1 MSFDP
6 EAEQEVDFGK
16 YVRLLGARWW
26 LLAAGLVFGA
36 IVGYAVALGGKQT
49 YKASATIY
57 LGQPYTASGNVALQG
72 LQTNPS
78 IVGTVAHSQAVDDRV
93 AAECKTHAGAFRSG
107 ISTKPIAGNIS
118 KNGQNPLVA
127 LSVQVPTRK
136 IGACVANGLAHQVV
150 DRISGYAN
158 VKIAGFQTQI
168 SEDEKA
174 IAAIETGISSAAVS
188 TTDKLLLQVQLRTLQ
203 LDKTSAGQLLHQAA
217 AVEKPALVTP
227 ASPSRVT
234 ARSRRNSVVVAGL
247 IGVILGGLA
256 ALLWD
261 PVAAA
266 VARRRAV

>member
-1 MSFDP
+1 MSIDP

-16 YVRLLGARWW
+16 YVRLIGARWW

-36 IVGYAVALGGKQT
+36 IVGYAVALGGKQA
-49 YKASATIY
+49 YVATTAVY

-78 IVGTVAHSQAVDDRV
+78 IVGTVAHSQAVDETV
-93 AAECKTHAGAFRSG
+93 ATACKTKVGTFRSG
-107 ISTKPIAGNIS
+107 ISTKPITGNLS

-127 LSVQVPTRK
+127 LSVQMSTRK
-136 IGACVANGLAHQVV
+136 FAACVANGLAREVV
-150 DRISGYAN
+150 DRISGYATS
-158 VKIAGFQTQI
+158 KITSFQNEITDDQ
-168 SEDEKA
+168 KA
-174 IAAIETGISSAAVS
+174 IAAIESGINSANVA

-203 LDKTSAGQLLHQAA
+203 LDQNTAGQLLHQAI
-217 AVEKPALVTP
+217 AVEKPSIVTP

-247 IGVILGGLA
+247 IGLILGGLA

-261 PVAAA
+261 PVSAA
-266 VARRRAV
+266 VARRRAE